1 MALLT
6 RDQIRAIDTGA
17 KVTSTITVPE
27 WGGDVMFRRPSV
39 LEQEQYW
46 LIMDDAKDGKPHPAG
61 KRGALVL
68 MCCVNADGSDLFD
81 EDDAPWLGSQ
91 ANRTAIDL
99 VFNAIWQFSG
109 VTQEALADIEKKP
122 EGPTNSSSTGSLTDG
137 TGPMSTG

>member
-17 KVTSTITVPE
+17 KVTSTVTVPE

-46 LIMDDAKDGKPHPAG
+46 LIMDDAREGKASPAG
-61 KRGALVL
+61 KRGSLVM
-68 MCCVNADGSDLFD
+68 MCCVNADGSDLFN
-81 EDDAPWLGSQ
+81 ETDAKWLGSD
-91 ANRTAIDL
+91 ASRTAVDL

-109 VTQEALADIEKKP
+109 VTKEAMADIEKKP
-122 EGPTNSSSTGSLTDG
+122 EGQTNSSSTGSPIDG
-137 TGPMSTG
+137 IITTSTG